1 VVKNFAVLNIFL
13 WDIYTDP
20 PLHKKKSNI
29 NVDILHPA
37 VGLRCRNPHRH
48 LSQLKAREIP
58 LIETPSGQEL
68 CRPYYIFHGIFIETS
83 PCKKTNQISKLIF
96 DTLLWA

>member
-1 VVKNFAVLNIFL
+1 MSTLIFAKKIMEGVGLYAYPMQNIL
-13 WDIYTDP
+13 RI
-20 PLHKKKSNI
+20 KKKSNI
-29 NVDILHPA
+29 KVDIWHPA

-68 CRPYYIFHGIFIETS
+68 CRP
-83 PCKKTNQISKLIF
+83 
-96 DTLLWA
+96 